1 MSREIQIKAGLKLK
15 ECYDCEIIIDET
27 QEPHCIFNL
36 NDIGRLLQI
45 TNIRSTARHDDKIHI
60 KCNTN
65 GGKQSKSFINYNVLC
80 KLLVKS
86 RKPAVIDVCR
96 VINFE
101 INSKVYTCI
110 EADTIKSIIEAFCG
124 EHIITQHRIGKYM
137 VDLYFPAY
145 NIIVEC
151 DELHHKTFIL
161 HDVDRENK
169 IKILCDGC
177 VFIRYEP
184 HSLEFNIFKVIN
196 CIYLAIRKI

>member
-1 MSREIQIKAGLKLK
+1 MSREIQIKTGLKLK
-15 ECYDCEIIIDET
+15 ECYDCEIIINEIH
-27 QEPHCIFNL
+27 EPHCIFNL
-36 NDIGRLLQI
+36 NDVGRLLQI

-65 GGKQSKSFINYNVLC
+65 GGKQLKSFINYNVLC

-86 RKPAVIDVCR
+86 RKPSVIDVCR

-110 EADTIKSIIEAFCG
+110 ETDTIKSILEAFHG
-124 EHIITQHRIGKYM
+124 EKTIIQHRIGKYM
-137 VDLYFPAY
+137 VDLYFPDY

-151 DELHHKTFIL
+151 DEIHHKSFIQN
-161 HDVDRENK
+161 DVDRENE
-169 IKILCDGC
+169 IKKLCDGC

-184 HSLEFNIFKVIN
+184 HSLDFNIFKVIN
-196 CIYLAIRKI
+196 CIYFAIRKI